1 MLLWALLAVGA
12 LSRADVDDEK
22 QRPVSKVIA
31 LLQDMQAQLEKEG
44 KEDEEVY
51 AKVSC
56 WCETNGGEK
65 LKAVEDAEAKLT
77 ELTSTIESASAKSA
91 QISQEIADLEAEI
104 ADNQAALDKA
114 TAIREKALEEFTSE
128 EKDLIQ
134 SVQALKDAIVVLSK
148 HHDAPEEE
156 LLSIA
161 AMVKHQLHKHAKL
174 LRARNPGVVVALTQ
188 GEYAPQS
195 GEIFGILQ
203 QMKET
208 FETNLSASQ
217 KQEMQE
223 QAGYEELKTAK
234 LAEIGAGEGQLA
246 QKRQLLA
253 ETDEKAATAKQDL
266 ADTREALSADQ
277 KFLLDLKQKC
287 AEMDS
292 EMEARKKA
300 RAEEIAAVGEAL
312 SILSGDDAHD
322 LFSKTLGF
330 VQVSFSNDSRR
341 ARAAKVL
348 ASAAQRLHSPEL
360 ATVAVNVRLDAFT
373 KVKAAIDKMVTELEE
388 QQSDEVK
395 HRDFCTSGLA
405 QTEKEQQLQG
415 RDLDSLA
422 AHIEDLGA
430 TADTL
435 GEEIAGLKAEIAEMT
450 TQVKRAGE
458 DRESQNADFQ
468 QTVSDQRAAQTVL
481 QRAVEVLEKV
491 YAQKGSSLVEVR
503 LHSDGEHK
511 QPGPPP
517 PPGFKEYKKAGGGTG
532 VIGMIKQVI
541 ADAAR
546 MEKDAIQAEQDSQAA
561 YESFVQESNTA
572 VATKERSITNKSE
585 AKAEAD
591 AGKTAAIEDQKV
603 AEADLQRMKNE
614 EADLH
619 KSCDFVLQNFEIR
632 QAARAQE
639 VEALRQAKAILSGAT
654 FTAFLARK

>member
-1 MLLWALLAVGA
+1 
-12 LSRADVDDEK
+12 
-22 QRPVSKVIA
+22 VSKVIS
-31 LLQDMQAQLEKEG
+31 LLKDMQAQLEKEG

-56 WCETNGGEK
+56 WCETNGGDK

-77 ELTSTIESASAKSA
+77 ELQSTIESATAKSA

-114 TAIREKALEEFTSE
+114 TAIREKALEEFTAE
-128 EKDLIQ
+128 EKDLLQ

-174 LRARNPGVVVALTQ
+174 LRARNPAGGLAVALTQ

-234 LAEIGAGEGQLA
+234 LAEIGAGESQLA

-266 ADTREALSADQ
+266 EDTREALTADQ

-287 AEMDS
+287 AEMDT

-330 VQVSFSNDSRR
+330 VQLSSASADSRR
-341 ARAAKVL
+341 ARAAKLL
-348 ASAAQRLHSPEL
+348 ASEANRLHSPEL

-373 KVKAAIDKMVTELEE
+373 KVKAAIDKMVTELEA
-388 QQSDEVK
+388 QQADEVK
-395 HRDFCTSGLA
+395 HRDFCTTGLA
-405 QTEKEQQLQG
+405 QTEKEQQLKG

-435 GEEIAGLKAEIAEMT
+435 GEEIAGLKGEIAEMT

-561 YESFVQESNTA
+561 YESFVQESNNS
-572 VATKERSITNKSE
+572 VATKQRSITNKME

>member
-91 QISQEIADLEAEI
+91 QISQEIADLESEI

-114 TAIREKALEEFTSE
+114 TAIREKALEE
-128 EKDLIQ
+128 
-134 SVQALKDAIVVLSK
+134 AIVVLSK

-174 LRARNPGVVVALTQ
+174 LRARNPGVVVALAQ

-217 KQEMQE
+217 QQEMQE

-234 LAEIGAGEGQLA
+234 LAEIGAGEAQLA

-266 ADTREALSADQ
+266 DDTREALSADQ

-360 ATVAVNVRLDAFT
+360 A
-373 KVKAAIDKMVTELEE
+373 
-388 QQSDEVK
+388 
-395 HRDFCTSGLA
+395 
-405 QTEKEQQLQG
+405 
-415 RDLDSLA
+415 
-422 AHIEDLGA
+422 
-430 TADTL
+430 
-435 GEEIAGLKAEIAEMT
+435 
-450 TQVKRAGE
+450 
-458 DRESQNADFQ
+458 
-468 QTVSDQRAAQTVL
+468 
-481 QRAVEVLEKV
+481 
-491 YAQKGSSLVEVR
+491 
-503 LHSDGEHK
+503 
-511 QPGPPP
+511 
-517 PPGFKEYKKAGGGTG
+517 
-532 VIGMIKQVI
+532 
-541 ADAAR
+541 
-546 MEKDAIQAEQDSQAA
+546 
-561 YESFVQESNTA
+561 
-572 VATKERSITNKSE
+572 
-585 AKAEAD
+585 
-591 AGKTAAIEDQKV
+591 
-603 AEADLQRMKNE
+603 
-614 EADLH
+614 
-619 KSCDFVLQNFEIR
+619 
-632 QAARAQE
+632 
-639 VEALRQAKAILSGAT
+639 
-654 FTAFLARK
+654 